1 MKLPDRGAL
10 VAIVALHGGVGSQKR
25 KPILVILDLV
35 DGNLPAEN
43 RVTLR
48 AIGAELSQVNVCMAI
63 RAVLPDIG
71 EYRLRMAFNTSNFFV
86 LPTQRIGGFV
96 VVELQHAAYRTP
108 RRCGVTVFARNRQR
122 SVRTANISLLS
133 GKCRDEQKQPK
144 NEQRPCDQM
153 CVLKRIL
160 PSPPVPSRGGAQSA
174 PSVASP
180 TKRNNCPVGQFCY
193 CPPITVPT
201 RINKGRKLIASA
213 GNAEALTQREGMLSV
228 GAILNPKIAS

>member
-1 MKLPDRGAL
+1 MAVGAVQPGVSAHQRKPVVVFPYSL
-10 VAIVALHGGVGSQKR
+10 QNEVPALHGMALFAVGAHLA
-25 KPILVILDLV
+25 PMNI
-35 DGNLPAEN
+35 
-43 RVTLR
+43 
-48 AIGAELSQVNVCMAI
+48 CMAI